1 MEGAS
6 IGFLLKQIH
15 DNMDRHAN
23 RNLKPQGLTFS
34 QMRLLVLL
42 YVRPSAPSQK
52 ELEEQMGVTHPT
64 VVGLIKRLE
73 GKGLVRCG
81 FDSRDKRVKSVYLTE
96 EGRGFMCKVRQHHDL
111 MESKITAGMCPEE
124 IERLREGLC
133 KVLQNVRI

>member
-81 FDSRDKRVKSVYLTE
+81 FDSRDKRVK
-96 EGRGFMCKVRQHHDL
+96 
-111 MESKITAGMCPEE
+111 
-124 IERLREGLC
+124 ERLPDRGGQGIYVQSAPASRSDGEQDYGRDVSGGNRALARRT
-133 KVLQNVRI
+133 V